1 MSSRVPFFPDAGA
14 RPSHGDVL
22 RPERVPSSP
31 CNTISLLF
39 LGPAT
44 RGAVTWPA
52 SKKSSVPAPPWPSPR
67 DKFSVTVTAVG
78 SRDEAPSPPVR
89 AGPASSRSPMEPGRV
104 LRGEAPENMHVSP
117 PGASAGRAPGFFAL
131 PAFRGSVSPEESSRL
146 RTSLPVVPSCGHF
159 LWSLPPFEHPP
170 RDSAPAAFHRKGSR
184 YFNIPNIPD
193 NFVLKNYTT
202 EQICL

>member
-14 RPSHGDVL
+14 RPSRGDVL

-31 CNTISLLF
+31 CNTIFLLF

-44 RGAVTWPA
+44 RGTVMRPV

-67 DKFSVTVTAVG
+67 DEFSVTVTAVG

-89 AGPASSRSPMEPGRV
+89 DGPALSRSPMEPGRV
-104 LRGEAPENMHVSP
+104 LRGEKPRRTCTFRPQERPQVGLLGSSP
-117 PGASAGRAPGFFAL
+117 FRPSVALSPLRSRHGFGR
-131 PAFRGSVSPEESSRL
+131 
-146 RTSLPVVPSCGHF
+146 HF

>member
-1 MSSRVPFFPDAGA
+1 MSSCVPFFPDAGA
-14 RPSHGDVL
+14 RPSRGDVL

-67 DKFSVTVTAVG
+67 DEFSVTVTAVG

-89 AGPASSRSPMEPGRV
+89 AGPALSRSPMEPGRV
-104 LRGEAPENMHVSP
+104 LRGEKPRRTCTFRPQERPQVGLLGSSP
-117 PGASAGRAPGFFAL
+117 CQPSVALSPLRSRHGFGRHFL
-131 PAFRGSVSPEESSRL
+131 WC
-146 RTSLPVVPSCGHF
+146 LPVVTAPLRTPPAGQRPSC
-159 LWSLPPFEHPP
+159 LP
-170 RDSAPAAFHRKGSR
+170 
-184 YFNIPNIPD
+184 
-193 NFVLKNYTT
+193 
-202 EQICL
+202 